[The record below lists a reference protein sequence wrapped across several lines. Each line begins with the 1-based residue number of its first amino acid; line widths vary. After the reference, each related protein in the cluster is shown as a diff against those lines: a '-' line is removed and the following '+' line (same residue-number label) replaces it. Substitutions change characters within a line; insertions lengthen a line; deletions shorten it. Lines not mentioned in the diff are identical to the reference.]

1 MNRREGFSQQ
11 QADGRSASEACVPAH
26 YWETGEPKAGL
37 EQMLESTGAKF
48 DPETLSIV
56 RDERKYCA
64 KCESEMVLRTAKK
77 GSGAGSQFWGC
88 STYPRCK
95 FTMLICTALS

>member
-1 MNRREGFSQQ
+1 M
-11 QADGRSASEACVPAH
+11 PAH

-64 KCESEMVLRTAKK
+64 NCESEMVLGTAKK

-95 FTMLICTALS
+95 FTMPICTALS